1 MFSHVCWSWLRNA
14 VEWLV
19 WKKRGRGRPHRSSEY
34 RSEYP
39 QLTVHTLHNS
49 RNLRRERSSDEC
61 RNWSLS
67 TWGSERVEPNA
78 RRQESERLY
87 NFHRLKFQDLQQA
100 RLLRWTSGVLQTEAM
115 FEAWLTWVSPSAI
128 AHTHE
133 EQRRDDSHG
142 SVVTEELED
151 ENFRLMD
158 MDHNEDVNNLKQS
171 MKKQFG

>member
-1 MFSHVCWSWLRNA
+1 M
-14 VEWLV
+14 
-19 WKKRGRGRPHRSSEY
+19 
-34 RSEYP
+34 
-39 QLTVHTLHNS
+39 
-49 RNLRRERSSDEC
+49 
-61 RNWSLS
+61 
-67 TWGSERVEPNA
+67 
-78 RRQESERLY
+78 
-87 NFHRLKFQDLQQA
+87 
-100 RLLRWTSGVLQTEAM
+100 LQTEAM
-115 FEAWLTWVSPSAI
+115 FEAWLTWVSPLAI